1 MQEAVPRRSHW
12 RFSPTILDGQTQRER
27 CTSCSSLRRFPGIHE
42 KHWSITGTD
51 IAAVFE
57 KLCRDRP
64 WLDRLAVFE
73 DGPIVQIVDKY
84 AERPGKFGPSFGDP
98 PARRI
103 RDEPRACADSGGQQR
118 DDALPRSGKRGA
130 ATRDS
135 RGAIARPR
143 QEIHDYLRVCVH
155 GRKRCGNET
164 RHDCSERCAAVGYAR
179 QLRGVA
185 SDHEMPT
192 ERIDWKRLRTMP
204 QSPAM
209 SPCSGV

>member
-1 MQEAVPRRSHW
+1 MTPLPVRCNIVDH
-12 RFSPTILDGQTQRER
+12 SPTGFAWGYAGSGPAQLALAILADYFGCADAARALHQLFKFAAI
-27 CTSCSSLRRFPGIHE
+27 SGIHE

-130 ATRDS
+130 ATRES

-192 ERIDWKRLRTMP
+192 
-204 QSPAM
+204 
-209 SPCSGV
+209 